1 MNYRLS
7 LRPVRLGSIPEVA
20 FFKADQKIDR
30 PAVQIRLG
38 FACHIKITGQQ
49 GSLPPPD
56 RLCQNLLQIAQAW
69 MLRDHVPRWSA
80 FASYANARGSS
91 PLAAPT
97 KVRLAVAPSRVIAES
112 FLPRLQQPRDHFL
125 VGTTLLL
132 FARTPRYASAPRP
145 ARTGGWLP
153 G

>member
-38 FACHIKITGQQ
+38 FGCHIKITGQQ

-56 RLCQNLLQIAQAW
+56 RLFQNLLQIAQAW
-69 MLRDHVPRWSA
+69 MLRDHVPRCSA

-91 PLAAPT
+91 PLSPPLTERHAMAAR
-97 KVRLAVAPSRVIAES
+97 RLIAES
-112 FLPRLQQPRDHFL
+112 
-125 VGTTLLL
+125 
-132 FARTPRYASAPRP
+132 
-145 ARTGGWLP
+145 
-153 G
+153 